1 MAPGRGSFFPARQ
14 ALPERHLLLMRS
26 SLALGVC
33 SVAGLALVCALLQP
47 GDARAAGFED
57 PPAEMATV
65 LARNGKRAEK
75 AGDLAQAY
83 VYYSQAAALQPKN
96 RGYRNHAAALK
107 AAGAKQIR
115 EAAGGEPP
123 ALPEADK
130 IHDGEVHHAFL
141 PKDLLFDSVTAR
153 QISLERHLTSPPVLA
168 ATAGRFDFDLNDT
181 PRNLYQKIAARYG
194 LQVVFDSDFSAV
206 PSQPIRFRITD
217 VDYRKAFD
225 ALQISTDTFIVPIG
239 AHAIMVARDTVQ
251 KRNDLEQYI
260 VLTLNVPQVITAQEL
275 TEIVQVVRQTTNVEK
290 IGWDTNT
297 DQLVVRDRVSR
308 AALAQALVDQL
319 FAYHPEVMV
328 ELELLQ
334 VSNSDIINYGFSVTN
349 TFQLIPLGHIANNI
363 ISIPDGVTNLLTF
376 GAGKTLVG
384 IAAAQVQAMFNE
396 GISNSRALYSARLRA
411 GSGTAGV
418 FHVGEKYPMITSGFV
433 NGSTGTNGGTTPSFV
448 APPAITFEDL
458 GLEMKVTPT
467 VHGANDVSMGIDAS
481 YEALS
486 GQSADGIPI
495 LQSTKVTTDVR
506 VRNGEW
512 SIVGGL
518 ISDSKS
524 KTKAGFWG
532 LANIP
537 FLGELFSHTF
547 IDKESNSFLIG
558 VRPYILSMGP
568 GETKVTLPLRA
579 GTDQRPFT
587 PF

>member
-1 MAPGRGSFFPARQ
+1 MSFIPLSIAARCGRFFPARLNT
-14 ALPERHLLLMRS
+14 AERQCFLMRACATWAIACLLLWP
-26 SLALGVC
+26 AH
-33 SVAGLALVCALLQP
+33 AP
-47 GDARAAGFED
+47 AADFSD
-57 PPAEMATV
+57 PPSELATV

-83 VYYSQAAALQPKN
+83 VYYSQASALQPKN
-96 RGYRNHAAALK
+96 RGYRKHAAALRL
-107 AAGAKQIR
+107 AGAKQIQ
-115 EAAGGEPP
+115 EASGGESPT
-123 ALPEADK
+123 LPGADK
-130 IHDGEVHHAFL
+130 AHDGEVHHAFL

-153 QISLERHLTSPPVLA
+153 QISLERHLSSPPALA
-168 ATAGRFDFDLNDT
+168 ATAGKFDFDLNDT
-181 PRNLYQKIAARYG
+181 PRNLYEKVASRYG

-206 PSQPIRFRITD
+206 SSQPIRFRITD
-217 VDYRKAFD
+217 VDYRAAFD
-225 ALQISTDTFIVPIG
+225 ALQVSTDTFIVPIG
-239 AHAIMVARDTVQ
+239 THAIMVARDTVQ
-251 KRNDLEQYI
+251 KRNDLEQYV
-260 VLTLNVPQVITAQEL
+260 VLTLNVPQVITSQEL

-308 AALAQALVDQL
+308 AALAQALIGEL
-319 FAYHPEVMV
+319 FGYHPEVMI

-334 VSNSDIINYGFSVTN
+334 VTNSDILNYGFSVTN
-349 TFQLIPLGHIANNI
+349 TFQLIPLGHIANNL
-363 ISIPDGVTNLLTF
+363 ISIPNGVTNLLTF
-376 GAGKTLVG
+376 GGGKTLVG

-396 GISNSRALYSARLRA
+396 GISNSRSLYTARLRA

-418 FHVGEKYPMITSGFV
+418 FHVGQKYPMITSGFV
-433 NGSTGTNGGTTPSFV
+433 NGSTGTNGGTTPSFI

-467 VHGANDVSMGIDAS
+467 VHGSNDVSLGIEAS
-481 YEALS
+481 YEALT

-495 LQSTKVTTDVR
+495 LQNSQVTTDVR

-512 SIVGGL
+512 SIIGGL

-524 KTKAGFWG
+524 KAKGGFLG

-537 FLGELFSHTF
+537 FLGQLFSHTF
-547 IDKESNSFLIG
+547 DDTESTSFLIG
-558 VRPYILSMGP
+558 VRPYILSLGP
-568 GETKVTLPLRA
+568 SETKVTMPLRA

>member
-1 MAPGRGSFFPARQ
+1 
-14 ALPERHLLLMRS
+14 MRS
-26 SLALGVC
+26 SVLVGVC
-33 SVAGLALVCALLQP
+33 SVASLAFVCALLHP
-47 GDARAAGFED
+47 GDVRAAGFSED
-57 PPAEMATV
+57 PPSEMATV

-96 RGYRNHAAALK
+96 RGYRKHAAALQ

-115 EAAGGEPP
+115 EAAGEESTTA
-123 ALPEADK
+123 ALPDADK

-153 QISLERHLTSPPVLA
+153 QIAAERHLSSPPVLA
-168 ATAGRFDFDLNDT
+168 AKAGRFDFDLRDT
-181 PRNLYQKIAARYG
+181 PRNLYEKVASQYG
-194 LQVVFDSDFSAV
+194 LQVIFDSDYSETS
-206 PSQPIRFRITD
+206 SQPVRFRITQ
-217 VDYRKAFD
+217 VNYREAFD
-225 ALQISTDTFIVPIG
+225 ALQVSTDTFVVPIG
-239 AHAIMVARDTVQ
+239 THAIMVARDTVQ
-251 KRNDLEQYI
+251 KRNDLEQYV

-308 AALAQALVDQL
+308 AALAQALIGEL
-319 FAYHPEVMV
+319 FSYHPEVMI

-349 TFQLIPLGHIANNI
+349 AFQLIPLGHIANNI
-363 ISIPDGVTNLLTF
+363 VSIPNGVTNLLTF

-396 GISNSRALYSARLRA
+396 GISDSRALYTARLRA

-418 FHVGEKYPMITSGFV
+418 FHVGEKYPLITSGFV
-433 NGSTGTNGGTTPSFV
+433 NGSTGTNGGTTPSFI
-448 APPAITFEDL
+448 APPAITFENL

-467 VHGANDVSMGIDAS
+467 VHGANDVSMGIEAS
-481 YEALS
+481 YEALT

-495 LQSTKVTTDVR
+495 LQNTKVTTDIR

-512 SIVGGL
+512 SVVGGL
-518 ISDSKS
+518 IGDSKS
-524 KTKAGFWG
+524 RTKGGFWG

-547 IDKESNSFLIG
+547 IDKESTNFLIG
-558 VRPYILSMGP
+558 LRPYVLSLGP
-568 GETKVTLPLRA
+568 SETKVTAPLRA